1 MEQIKDVE
9 GNHYRYTKIDDLH
22 WTIDN
27 FRCQSY
33 SNGDAIIRAF
43 DDQEYLSAG
52 NQAKGVVCDINNDSS
67 LSDIHGKLYNW
78 FAVHDNRRIAPEGWR
93 IPTEEDW
100 LKIETHLANERAEG
114 VDCTEKYNLR
124 YSGSRGING
133 AFGGYGKSGYWWRSM
148 PESQSLM
155 ENWGR
160 RLNLNANSFEKID
173 GFQRFGF
180 SVRLVRDDL

>member
-1 MEQIKDVE
+1 
-9 GNHYRYTKIDDLH
+9 
-22 WTIDN
+22 
-27 FRCQSY
+27 
-33 SNGDAIIRAF
+33 
-43 DDQEYLSAG
+43 
-52 NQAKGVVCDINNDSS
+52 
-67 LSDIHGKLYNW
+67 LYNW

-100 LKIETHLANERAEG
+100 LKIETHIGNERAEG

>member
-1 MEQIKDVE
+1 MEQIIDVE
-9 GNHYRYTKIDDLH
+9 GNYYRFIKVGDLY

-27 FRCQSY
+27 FKSQSY
-33 SNGDAIIRAF
+33 SNGDPIFLALG
-43 DDQEYLSAG
+43 DQEYLSAG
-52 NQAKGVVCDINNDSS
+52 NQAQGVVCDINNDST
-67 LSDIHGKLYNW
+67 LSDTHGKLYNW
-78 FAVHDNRRIAPEGWR
+78 FAVNDDRGLAHEGWR
-93 IPTEEDW
+93 IPSEEDW
-100 LKIETHLANERAEG
+100 LKIETHLASERAEG

-133 AFGGYGKSGYWWRSM
+133 AFGGHGKSGYWWRSM
-148 PESQSLM
+148 RESQSLM

-180 SVRLVRDDL
+180 SVRLVKDDL